1 MTTGVRQE
9 QFMGQKVIYVLLKDG
24 KLYVIENV
32 PARVN
37 QETGEQF
44 FSPQT
49 ATGSCLAAYYWGA
62 AKSNS
67 FYSNPNLRI
76 WVGK

>member
-9 QFMGQKVIYVLLKDG
+9 QFMEQKVIYVLLKDG
-24 KLYVIENV
+24 KLYVNENV

-37 QETGEQF
+37 QETVEQF

-49 ATGSCLAAYYWGA
+49 VEHLQYIIGE
-62 AKSNS
+62 KR
-67 FYSNPNLRI
+67 NPTRFVQTPI
-76 WVGK
+76 YEYR

>member
-1 MTTGVRQE
+1 MTTGVRPE
-9 QFMGQKVIYVLLKDG
+9 QFMEQKVIYVLLKDG

-44 FSPQT
+44 FSP
-49 ATGSCLAAYYWGA
+49 
-62 AKSNS
+62 
-67 FYSNPNLRI
+67 
-76 WVGK
+76 

>member
-1 MTTGVRQE
+1 MTTGVGQE
-9 QFMGQKVIYVLLKDG
+9 QFMEQKVTYVLLKDG

-49 ATGSCLAAYYWGA
+49 VEHLQYIIGE
-62 AKSNS
+62 KR
-67 FYSNPNLRI
+67 NPTRFVQTPI
-76 WVGK
+76 YEYG

>member
-9 QFMGQKVIYVLLKDG
+9 QFMEQKVTYVLLKDG

-49 ATGSCLAAYYWGA
+49 VEHFQHIIGA
-62 AKSNS
+62 QR
-67 FYSNPNLRI
+67 NPTRFVQTPI
-76 WVGK
+76 YEYR